1 MGGRVGGTGATDSR
15 IPLKAT
21 WSSIRSQCVCSALEC
36 VYVCECVW
44 QLDKYQGGC
53 APYPNWRQRLNTA
66 RCPALDA
73 MALLIDLP
81 RPRAPAI
88 RLEARLI
95 CQQGQQDSHFAQ
107 M

>member
-1 MGGRVGGTGATDSR
+1 M
-15 IPLKAT
+15 
-21 WSSIRSQCVCSALEC
+21 
-36 VYVCECVW
+36 CVW
-44 QLDKYQGGC
+44 QSDKYQGGC

-95 CQQGQQDSHFAQ
+95 CQQGQQDSHFACPNVTRLGQ
-107 M
+107 GLKRGERGSVGSPLLSG